1 MTVTEKSAGV
11 IVFLKKSG
19 TLHYL
24 LLHDNEDRWSFSKG
38 KLEEGEKN
46 LTAAIRELEEET
58 GVSSVRIVPGFK
70 RTIRYRYNRGTTK
83 VEKSVVFFLGESGS
97 SELHLSSEYVGA
109 AWLSREDA
117 AERITFSNLKQ
128 LLLEAD
134 AFILGANQ
142 RACASKDQR
151 MLYAGRM

>member
-11 IVFLKKSG
+11 VVFLKKSG

-24 LLHDNEDRWSFSKG
+24 LLRDNEDQWTFAKG
-38 KLEEGEKN
+38 QLEEGEKD

-58 GVSSVRIVPGFK
+58 GVSSLRILPGFK

-83 VEKSVVFFLGESGS
+83 VEKTVVFFLGESGS
-97 SELHLSSEYVGA
+97 SEFHLSSEHMDA

-117 AERITFSNLKQ
+117 AERIAFSNLKQ

-134 AFILGANQ
+134 AFILAAN
-142 RACASKDQR
+142 
-151 MLYAGRM
+151 

>member
-11 IVFLKKSG
+11 LVFLKKSA

-24 LLHDNEDRWSFSKG
+24 LLHDNEDQWSFAKG
-38 KLEEGEKN
+38 QLEEGEKD

-58 GVSSVRIVPGFK
+58 AVSSMRIVPGFK
-70 RTIRYRYNRGTTK
+70 RTIRYRYNKGTTK
-83 VEKSVVFFLGESGS
+83 VEKSVDFFLGENGS
-97 SELHLSSEYVGA
+97 SELHLSSEHIDA

-117 AERITFSNLKQ
+117 AERISFSNLKQ

-134 AFILGANQ
+134 IFILGANQ
-142 RACASKDQR
+142 KACTSKNQR
-151 MLYAGRM
+151 MLCGAAN